1 MISDGE
7 IDLVEILGSSIKPD
21 AGAVVAFVGVVR
33 ADPGVMGLEVEAYEE
48 AALEELRR
56 IKEEAIAR
64 FGVSSVDVVHR
75 TGRLSLGEVIV
86 VVVCGSSHRR
96 EAFQACEYVI
106 DELKRRV
113 PIWKKEQTEEG
124 ERWVR
129 GDAC

>member
-1 MISDGE
+1 MISDSE
-7 IDLVEILGSSIKPD
+7 IDLEELLNRSMKPD

-33 ADPGVMGLEVEAYEE
+33 ADPGVRALEVEAYEE

-56 IKEEAIAR
+56 IKDEAIGR
-64 FGVSSVDVVHR
+64 FGVSSVDVAHR
-75 TGRLSLGEVIV
+75 KGRLSLGEVIV
-86 VVVCGSSHRR
+86 VVVCASAHRK

-106 DELKRRV
+106 EELKRRV
-113 PIWKKEQTEEG
+113 PIWKKELTEEG